1 MYKDVTI
8 GSKTV
13 GMAANA
19 LSPYL
24 FKQVFRSDFLKEIQ
38 KPEPDEDL
46 FVKMGFIFAK
56 QAEVTELSKLT
67 KLNETDFFKWLQ
79 DFEPL
84 DVMVATGEISGLYY
98 TQSESSSVPKNEAG

>member
-1 MYKDVTI
+1 MYKDIQI

-24 FKQVFRSDFLKEIQ
+24 FKQVFRSDFLKEVQ
-38 KPEPDEDL
+38 KETPDEDL

-56 QAEVTELSKLT
+56 QAELKTISDLT
-67 KLNETDFFKWLQ
+67 RLNEQNFYDWLQ

-84 DVMVATGEISGLYY
+84 DVLLASGEISGLYY
-98 TQSESSSVPKNEAG
+98 TQAESSSVPKNEAG

>member
-1 MYKDVTI
+1 MYRDITI

-24 FKQVFRSDFLKEIQ
+24 YKIIFHEDFMKLVQ
-38 KPEPDEDL
+38 KDDPDTDL
-46 FVKMGFIFAK
+46 FVKMGFVFAK
-56 QAEVTELSKLT
+56 QAELNDLAKLT
-67 KLNETDFFKWLQ
+67 KVSEMDFYAWLQ

-84 DVMVATGEISGLYY
+84 DVMVASGEISSLYY
-98 TQSESSSVPKNEAG
+98 TQAESSSVPKSVPG

>member
-24 FKQVFRSDFLKEIQ
+24 YKIIFHEDFLKQVQ
-38 KPEPDEDL
+38 KDDPDPDL
-46 FVKMGFIFAK
+46 FVKMGFVFAK
-56 QAEVTELSKLT
+56 QAEVNDLAKLT
-67 KLNETDFFKWLQ
+67 KFSETDFFKWLQ

-84 DVMVATGEISGLYY
+84 DVMIASGDISSLYY
-98 TQSESSSVPKNEAG
+98 TQAESSSVPKSEPG

>member
-1 MYKDVTI
+1 MYKDIQI

-24 FKQVFRSDFLKEIQ
+24 FKQVFRDDFLKEVQ
-38 KPEPDEDL
+38 KPEPDADL

-56 QAEVTELSKLT
+56 QAEINDLTKLT
-67 KLNETDFFKWLQ
+67 KLNEADFFKWLQ
-79 DFEPL
+79 EFEPL
-84 DVMVATGEISGLYY
+84 DVLLASGEISGLYY
-98 TQSESSSVPKNEAG
+98 TQAESSSVPKNEAG

>member
-1 MYKDVTI
+1 MYKDITI

-24 FKQVFRSDFLKEIQ
+24 FKRLFREDFLKELQ
-38 KPEPDEDL
+38 KPEPDTDL

-56 QAEVTELSKLT
+56 QAEVNDLAKLT
-67 KLNETDFFKWLQ
+67 TLNETDFFKWLQ

-84 DVMVATGEISGLYY
+84 DVMLATNDISSLYY
-98 TQSESSSVPKNEAG
+98 AQTEASSTPKSEPG

>member
-24 FKQVFRSDFLKEIQ
+24 YKIVFHDDFLKEIQ
-38 KPEPDEDL
+38 KPEPEPDL

-56 QAEVTELSKLT
+56 QAEVKDLSKLT
-67 KLNETDFFKWLQ
+67 KLNELDFYKWVQ
-79 DFEPL
+79 DYEPL
-84 DVMVATGEISGLYY
+84 EIMLASGAISGLYY
-98 TQSESSSVPKNEAG
+98 TQAKSSSVPKNEPG